1 MCVVKIIYLRYTS
14 YTDGQRE
21 VNIMEL
27 FCREQYLSRI
37 RGFYHDTDIIK
48 VITGVRRCGKSSLME
63 MIRDE
68 LVREG
73 VNEDRI
79 IYLDL
84 DSRKYR
90 KIKSDDEFE
99 EIVDALSTSNEIKYL
114 FVDEIQNI
122 QNFEEI
128 INAFRNDGDYSIF
141 ITGSNSYLLS
151 GELATKLTG
160 RYVEFELFTLN
171 FNEYLSMKKFYQK
184 PIDNN
189 LNIELDKFL
198 REGGFPRTVRFD
210 TDKEK
215 QAYTKAVVEEI
226 FEKDIKKRVKIRN
239 VEVFEA
245 VRGFVINNFGATM
258 SIQSLQHSLEKVGL
272 SVQRATLK
280 RYIDALVNAKILY
293 QCNRFDMKSKKA
305 LSGEKK
311 YYLADTSFYF
321 AFNTDNRINYGPALE
336 NMVYLYAR
344 GNNYAVSVGRIGK
357 LECDFILRDT
367 EQNYSYVQ
375 VAYTINESKQTED
388 REYKS
393 LEMIRDNYMKYVVTT
408 DYLLQKRNGI
418 KHINI
423 LEFMKEGKKF

>member
-1 MCVVKIIYLRYTS
+1 
-14 YTDGQRE
+14 
-21 VNIMEL
+21 MEL
-27 FCREQYLSRI
+27 FRREQYLAKI

-68 LVREG
+68 LIGEG
-73 VNEDRI
+73 ISEDRI
-79 IYLDL
+79 IYIDL

-90 KIKSDDEFE
+90 KIKTADEFE
-99 EIVDALSTSNEIKYL
+99 AIVDERSTFSETKYL

-122 QNFEEI
+122 KDFEEI

-171 FNEYLSMKKFYQK
+171 FKEYISMKKFYNK

-210 TDKEK
+210 AAEEK
-215 QAYTKAVVEEI
+215 QAYTKAVIEEI
-226 FEKDIKKRVKIRN
+226 FEKDIRKRVKIRN

-245 VRGFVINNFGATM
+245 VRGFLINNFGATM
-258 SIQSLQHSLEKVGL
+258 SIQSLQHSLAKVGL
-272 SVQRATLK
+272 SVQRATIK
-280 RYIDALVNAKILY
+280 RYIDALVSAKILY
-293 QCNRFDMKSKKA
+293 QCDRFDMKSKRA

-321 AFNTDNRINYGPALE
+321 ALNTDNRINYGPALE
-336 NMVYLYAR
+336 NMVYLYSR
-344 GNNYAVSVGRIGK
+344 GINYEVSVGRIGK
-357 LECDFILRDT
+357 LECDFILRDL

-375 VAYTINESKQTED
+375 VSYTINESKQTED
-388 REYKS
+388 REYKP
-393 LEMIRDNYMKYVVTT
+393 LEMIKDNYTKYVATT
-408 DYLLQKRNGI
+408 DYLLQRRNGI

-423 LEFMKEGKKF
+423 LEFMKEGKRF